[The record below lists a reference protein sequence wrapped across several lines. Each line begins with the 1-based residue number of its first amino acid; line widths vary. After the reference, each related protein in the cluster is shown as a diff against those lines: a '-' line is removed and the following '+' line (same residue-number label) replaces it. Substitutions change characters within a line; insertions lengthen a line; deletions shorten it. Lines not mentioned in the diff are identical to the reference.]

1 MNENHAPMVLS
12 DEVMIEIIHSIKDVL
27 IHLTDALFPSFL
39 GQALGIYFLLIFEG
53 EVDADDSVDCAV
65 VYRRIPVL

>member
-27 IHLTDALFPSFL
+27 IHLTDALFPRNTHTEKVHQPYCSYPATREKFQRQGNVFVFWVRL
-39 GQALGIYFLLIFEG
+39 
-53 EVDADDSVDCAV
+53 
-65 VYRRIPVL
+65 

>member
-1 MNENHAPMVLS
+1 MLS
-12 DEVMIEIIHSIKDVL
+12 KAKLPATREKFQRQGNVFV
-27 IHLTDALFPSFL
+27 FW

>member
-27 IHLTDALFPSFL
+27 IHLTDALF
-39 GQALGIYFLLIFEG
+39 
-53 EVDADDSVDCAV
+53 
-65 VYRRIPVL
+65 RRNTHTDVE